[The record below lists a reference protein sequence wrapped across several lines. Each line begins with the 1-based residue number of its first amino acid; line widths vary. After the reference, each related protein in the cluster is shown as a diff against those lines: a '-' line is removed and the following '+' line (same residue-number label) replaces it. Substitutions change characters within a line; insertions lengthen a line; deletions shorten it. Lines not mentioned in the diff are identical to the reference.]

1 MSQQCTPLLT
11 LTRTLSGT
19 VAANR
24 FVTPA
29 GAQAGADAVALG
41 VSRQGGVS
49 GDLNSIDELGT
60 TIVEAG
66 AAISDG
72 DTHKTKTNKRTNT
85 KTTTGAKLGIALQA
99 AGASGQFI

>member
-1 MSQQCTPLLT
+1 MSQQCIPLLT

-24 FVTPA
+24 FVTAA

-49 GDLNSIDELGT
+49 GDLNSIDVLGT
-60 TIVEAG
+60 TIVGAG
-66 AAISDG
+66 AAISYGYTLMADSCG
-72 DTHKTKTNKRTNT
+72 RSITWATA
-85 KTTTGAKLGIALQA
+85 GAMGGGARRA
-99 AGASGQFI
+99 AGRRD

>member
-49 GDLNSIDELGT
+49 GDLNSIDVRGAAG
-60 TIVEAG
+60 VGAG
-66 AAISDG
+66 AA
-72 DTHKTKTNKRTNT
+72 
-85 KTTTGAKLGIALQA
+85 GAGGGARGAGAGGRAGAGAA
-99 AGASGQFI
+99 AGAERGGARRAAGAAGQF